1 MIPRHLLIALA
12 LLLIAIF
19 GMGFY
24 ALHLRSVAETHQQR
38 LQDLRPVPPPV
49 AGPAQRVTLFV
60 ADDSDGLLHQREVA
74 VALPPDP
81 GQRAREI
88 LRALVAKYLEKPS
101 PHPLAEGADIKDVFL
116 VNGNTAVIDATAA
129 FADGHRSGITVEE
142 LTLASLAQTLAANLP
157 GVTRIKLLVDGKE
170 RETLAGHA
178 DLMSFYSVTSAASL
192 VAK

>member
-74 VALPPDP
+74 VALPPT
-81 GQRAREI
+81 RASARAKSCGRWWPNI
-88 LRALVAKYLEKPS
+88 WRSRRRIRSPKAPISKTCSSSTATLR
-101 PHPLAEGADIKDVFL
+101 
-116 VNGNTAVIDATAA
+116 
-129 FADGHRSGITVEE
+129 
-142 LTLASLAQTLAANLP
+142 
-157 GVTRIKLLVDGKE
+157 
-170 RETLAGHA
+170 
-178 DLMSFYSVTSAASL
+178 
-192 VAK
+192 